1 MKSFLKDNLA
11 KICLTIL
18 IMGAIAALTVSVYQ
32 EVMIIEEEE
41 CWQVLKGSAELVIDE
56 IVTRMEVSEN
66 ALKHASE
73 VMVAE
78 GNVDSYEDCIFRINH
93 VHEMTLFS
101 RIDLL
106 YPDGRLLL
114 QGGEVLDVEEA
125 HSFEKI
131 VSEGKSVSVR
141 STDFITGEQVVY
153 YYVPVKKEEQVQAIL
168 IGVLKCEELS
178 ENFQVT
184 AYNGEAECCIV
195 DYSDGS
201 LIMDTRENTLG
212 NIYETEVGK
221 PLKGYDKID
230 LKAEIKHAKTGVT
243 AYQSASTGKNTYMYY
258 TPVGVYNW
266 ELLVV
271 AQEDVIFS
279 SVVRTRDFFE
289 KVALAEFAIL
299 LLYLFWDLYNIHQLS
314 KSKKETEKQLQI
326 STALIECVTALSSYS
341 DIDTAM
347 NELLGTVNR
356 YFKGNRT
363 YLFDINYEK
372 QTTSNTYEY
381 VGEGVTAEIGNLQD
395 VPLEVIALWIEKFK
409 QTGTFY
415 ISDIDDDVTGSDET
429 YEILAAQN
437 IHSLI
442 AVPLLE
448 DGVITG
454 FMGVDDPKEN
464 YRDLS
469 LLSSVQFFIMDG
481 LAKQREQKML
491 EELSFGDTLTGLYNR
506 NKFNQVLEEHLRNP
520 LKQVGVAYFDL
531 NGLKRMNDQFGHEAG
546 DRLIKNTAHNIQQI
560 FRKEAYRI
568 GGDEFVVIAA
578 DIRRETFEENIKEV
592 CRLMEETQISIS
604 LGTAWCEAPAD
615 LELLLKEVDGLMYAH
630 KQAQRKEANE

>member
-1 MKSFLKDNLA
+1 
-11 KICLTIL
+11 
-18 IMGAIAALTVSVYQ
+18 
-32 EVMIIEEEE
+32 
-41 CWQVLKGSAELVIDE
+41 
-56 IVTRMEVSEN
+56 
-66 ALKHASE
+66 
-73 VMVAE
+73 
-78 GNVDSYEDCIFRINH
+78 
-93 VHEMTLFS
+93 
-101 RIDLL
+101 
-106 YPDGRLLL
+106 
-114 QGGEVLDVEEA
+114 
-125 HSFEKI
+125 
-131 VSEGKSVSVR
+131 
-141 STDFITGEQVVY
+141 
-153 YYVPVKKEEQVQAIL
+153 
-168 IGVLKCEELS
+168 
-178 ENFQVT
+178 
-184 AYNGEAECCIV
+184 
-195 DYSDGS
+195 
-201 LIMDTRENTLG
+201 MDTWEKALG
-212 NIYETEVGK
+212 NIYDTEEGK
-221 PLKGYDKID
+221 PLNGYETID
-230 LKAEIKHAKTGVT
+230 LKADIKNAKTGVM
-243 AYQSASTGKNTYMYY
+243 AYQSASTEKNTYMYY
-258 TPVGVYNW
+258 MPVGAYNW

-289 KVALAEFAIL
+289 RVALAEFAIL

-381 VGEGVTAEIGNLQD
+381 VGEGVTAEIDNLQD

-448 DGVITG
+448 NGVITG
-454 FMGVDDPKEN
+454 FMGVDDPQEN
-464 YRDLS
+464 YQDLS

-481 LAKQREQKML
+481 LAKQREQKIL

-506 NKFNQVLEEHLRNP
+506 NKFNQVLEGHLRNP

-560 FRKEAYRI
+560 FRKKAYRI
-568 GGDEFVVIAA
+568 GGD
-578 DIRRETFEENIKEV
+578 
-592 CRLMEETQISIS
+592 
-604 LGTAWCEAPAD
+604 
-615 LELLLKEVDGLMYAH
+615 
-630 KQAQRKEANE
+630 